1 MSSGIFLQWQGRRC
15 ACLVS
20 GLGLSSEE
28 WRGVCCASP
37 GSVALV
43 ARTYPRKGV
52 ECAALPRLCSA
63 DRADATEEW
72 HGVCSPSHGSVALV
86 ARTQGMAE
94 EMAWSV
100 QPSPGSVALVARTY
114 PRKGVECAA
123 LPRVCGA
130 GRADATEEWHAVF
143 CLPPALWRWS
153 RGRNRGMAWSV
164 QPSPRVCG
172 AGRADATEEW
182 RGRGLPLPQLPIV
195 VLSWRGT
202 RLVDA

>member
-86 ARTQGMAE
+86 ARTQPRNGVERAAFPRLCGASRADVSEERRGVCSPPPGLWRWSRGRNRGMAC
-94 EMAWSV
+94 SV
-100 QPSPGSVALVARTY
+100 LPPPGSVALVARTQ
-114 PRKGVECAA
+114 PRNGVECAA
-123 LPRVCGA
+123 
-130 GRADATEEWHAVF
+130 F
-143 CLPPALWRWS
+143 PPGLWRWS
-153 RGRNRGMAWSV
+153 RGRNRGMAWKGAT
-164 QPSPRVCG
+164 SPAASNRCSILAWNAIG
-172 AGRADATEEW
+172 
-182 RGRGLPLPQLPIV
+182 
-195 VLSWRGT
+195 
-202 RLVDA
+202 

>member
-20 GLGLSSEE
+20 GLGLSSG
-28 WRGVCCASP
+28 RACCASP

-43 ARTYPRKGV
+43 ARNGV
-52 ECAALPRLCSA
+52 ECAALP
-63 DRADATEEW
+63 
-72 HGVCSPSHGSVALV
+72 PALW
-86 ARTQGMAE
+86 RWSRGRNRG
-94 EMAWSV
+94 MAWSV